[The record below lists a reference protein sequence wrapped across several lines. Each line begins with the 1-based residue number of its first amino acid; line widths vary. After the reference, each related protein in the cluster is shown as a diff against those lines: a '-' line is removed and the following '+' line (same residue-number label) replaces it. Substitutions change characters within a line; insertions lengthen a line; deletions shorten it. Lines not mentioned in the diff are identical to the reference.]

1 MVNKRTLKALRAIT
15 DGFIALTNEFEGQG
29 QEEVAQEVPEEVEQ
43 NSEVEERVELAGM
56 SYTDLK
62 ELAKEL
68 GVTAKGDR
76 DTMRKAIAD
85 YYDSRGRK
93 ETEEEETEDEEQE
106 EMSEDAEE
114 EEDISEEETS
124 DEEEEPVDDTESKVN
139 EAVADM
145 SDEDIADFL
154 ADAGISPKGKRQA
167 LIAKVVKAVED
178 GIISLDD
185 SEEEETDDTEDT
197 SENEEETEDSEEDS
211 EEESGEELSGREK
224 AIEKLEKDFVEKNE
238 KGEELNPEI
247 SGEILKAYNFATEK
261 ELSKMSDK
269 DILNKLVDSAKYFV
283 GDDCERHI
291 GEGNDPYTI
300 NDVPYCCGHKLKKQ
314 GNVYK
319 CEVCNTEYE
328 AEEE

>member
-15 DGFIALTNEFEGQG
+15 DGFIALTNEFEGQ
-29 QEEVAQEVPEEVEQ
+29 EEVAQEVPEEVEQ
-43 NSEVEERVELAGM
+43 DSEVEGRVELDSM
-56 SYTDLK
+56 SYADLK

-76 DTMRKAIAD
+76 DTVQKAIAD
-85 YYDSRGRK
+85 YYDSG
-93 ETEEEETEDEEQE
+93 EEETEDEEQE
-106 EMSEDAEE
+106 EMSEDAEEE

-197 SENEEETEDSEEDS
+197 SENEEETEDSEE
-211 EEESGEELSGREK
+211 ESGEELSSREK

-247 SGEILKAYNFATEK
+247 SREILKAYNFATEK

-283 GDDCERHI
+283 GDDCKRHI

-314 GNVYK
+314 QGNVYK

>member
-1 MVNKRTLKALRAIT
+1 MVNKKRTLKALRAIT
-15 DGFIALTNEFEGQG
+15 DGFIALTNEFEGQ
-29 QEEVAQEVPEEVEQ
+29 EEVEQEVPEEVAQ
-43 NSEVEERVELAGM
+43 DSEVEERVELDSM
-56 SYTDLK
+56 SYADLK

-76 DTMRKAIAD
+76 DTVQKAIAD
-85 YYDSRGRK
+85 YYDSKG
-93 ETEEEETEDEEQE
+93 EETEDEEQE

-114 EEDISEEETS
+114 EEEEEDIFEEETS

-211 EEESGEELSGREK
+211 EEESGEELSSREK

-314 GNVYK
+314 QGNVYK

>member
-15 DGFIALTNEFEGQG
+15 DGFIALTNEFEGQ
-29 QEEVAQEVPEEVEQ
+29 EEVAQEVPEEVEQ
-43 NSEVEERVELAGM
+43 DSEVEGRVELDSM
-56 SYTDLK
+56 SYADLK
-62 ELAKEL
+62 KLAKEL

-76 DTMRKAIAD
+76 DTVQKAIAD
-85 YYDSRGRK
+85 YYDSG
-93 ETEEEETEDEEQE
+93 EEETEDEEQE
-106 EMSEDAEE
+106 EMSEDAE

-167 LIAKVVKAVED
+167 LIAKVVKAIED

-185 SEEEETDDTEDT
+185 SEEE
-197 SENEEETEDSEEDS
+197 
-211 EEESGEELSGREK
+211 SGEELSSREK

-247 SGEILKAYNFATEK
+247 SREILKAYNFATEK

-283 GDDCERHI
+283 GDDCKRHI

-319 CEVCNTEYE
+319 CGVCNTEYE
-328 AEEE
+328 VEEE

>member
-15 DGFIALTNEFEGQG
+15 DGFIALTNEFEGQ
-29 QEEVAQEVPEEVEQ
+29 EEVAQEVPEEVEQ
-43 NSEVEERVELAGM
+43 DSEVEGRVELDSM
-56 SYTDLK
+56 SYADLK
-62 ELAKEL
+62 KLAKEL

-76 DTMRKAIAD
+76 DTVQKAIAD
-85 YYDSRGRK
+85 YYDSG
-93 ETEEEETEDEEQE
+93 EEETEDEEQE
-106 EMSEDAEE
+106 EMSEDAE

-167 LIAKVVKAVED
+167 LIAKVVKAIED

-185 SEEEETDDTEDT
+185 SEEEE
-197 SENEEETEDSEEDS
+197 
-211 EEESGEELSGREK
+211 SGEELSSREK

-247 SGEILKAYNFATEK
+247 SREILKAYNFATEK

-283 GDDCERHI
+283 GDDCKRHI

-319 CEVCNTEYE
+319 CGVCNTEYE
-328 AEEE
+328 VEEE